1 MSISNSIKTLISVV
15 SYYADNPKISTF
27 YINRKFL
34 GFNQTSIGC
43 QLGVRVRYLV
53 GFDPSIARTYS

>member
-27 YINRKFL
+27 FIIVVNL
-34 GFNQTSIGC
+34 LC
-43 QLGVRVRYLV
+43 VMRVRYLV
-53 GFDPSIARTYS
+53 GFDPPIARTYS